1 MKKNLSVII
10 LIITIISMPLLA
22 KATTTEMSQLRL
34 KVTESSEEYDIY
46 ILLPKKYIKYAI
58 QYDGLDIVYDGVNTL
73 KYNSI
78 PSIIVDINKI
88 EEDTYVENGIEYVQI
103 KLDDLGEEEYLF
115 EIISEYTDM
124 DMLYRVKSSTR
135 DNIMIIDKFQFKNN
149 KCEIEYNYQQNIVKT
164 EKNQNVTIRFNLEWW
179 QIVTVIILILLL
191 VYAYRRMK

>member
-1 MKKNLSVII
+1 MKKKLSVII

>member
-1 MKKNLSVII
+1 MKKILSVII
-10 LIITIISMPLLA
+10 LIITIISMPLLV

-34 KVTESSEEYDIY
+34 KVMDSNEEYDIY
-46 ILLPKKYIKYAI
+46 ILLPKKYIRYAI
-58 QYDGLDIVYDGVNTL
+58 QYDGLDIVYDGANTL

-135 DNIMIIDKFQFKNN
+135 DNIMNIDKFQFKNN
-149 KCEIEYNYQQNIVKT
+149 KCEIKYDYQQNTVKT
-164 EKNQNVTIRFNLEWW
+164 EKKQNVTIKFNLKWW
-179 QIVTVIILILLL
+179 QIVTVVILILLL
-191 VYAYRRMK
+191 IYAYRRMK